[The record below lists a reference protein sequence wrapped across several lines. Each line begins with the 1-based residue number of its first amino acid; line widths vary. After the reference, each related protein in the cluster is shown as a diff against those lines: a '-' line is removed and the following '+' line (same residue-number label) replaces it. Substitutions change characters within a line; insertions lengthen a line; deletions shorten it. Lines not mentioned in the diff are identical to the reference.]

1 MKRIFTSLFALLV
14 LSSITNAQLI
24 PNGDFED
31 WDFDFAYEADSLV
44 GWRADYDYFNEN
56 QPVIKSDDAFKGD
69 ASALVQCPTFG
80 DSGIVAAIPFT
91 EFSEDALIGYFK
103 AEIDNGDSAA
113 ILVQYFNGKNNVRQ
127 ESSFIIKGTV
137 SEWTFFQLKLNKANS
152 SDSIRFVIYPSL
164 DDALKRST
172 SKVWIDDISLS
183 TYVSDDELA
192 QRDFAVYPVPATDKL
207 FVEVIESGSTVEL
220 ITVTG
225 QVVSTYTNVSAN
237 SRFAIDTTP
246 FENGMYLIRVEN
258 EKGSLVKTVTF
269 E

>member
-14 LSSITNAQLI
+14 LSNLSNAQLI
-24 PNGDFED
+24 PNGDFES
-31 WDFDFAYEADSLV
+31 WEFDFAIESDKLND
-44 GWRADYDYFNEN
+44 WRASYDYFNED
-56 QPVIKSDDAFKGD
+56 QPVVKSDDAFEGD

-80 DSGIVAAIPFT
+80 DSGIVAAIPFS

-113 ILVQYFNGKNNVRQ
+113 ILVQYFDGKNNVKQ
-127 ESSFIIKGTV
+127 ESAFIIRGTV
-137 SEWTFFQLKLNKANS
+137 SEWTFFQLKLNKANN

-164 DDALKRST
+164 DEGPRSS
-172 SKVWIDDISLS
+172 SKVWIDDMSLS
-183 TYVSDDELA
+183 TYVGDKELD
-192 QRDFAVYPVPATDKL
+192 QKDFAVYPVPATDKL
-207 FVEVIESGSTVEL
+207 FVEVAESGSTIEL

-237 SRFAIDTTP
+237 TRFAIDTTP
-246 FENGMYLIRVEN
+246 FENGLYLIRVEN

-269 E
+269 K